1 MFENISKIKIIY
13 GKVVNDEFVKIIEID
28 EE

>member
-13 GKVVNDEFVKIIEID
+13 EKVVNDEFVKIIEIN